1 VRRAET
7 VVVGEYVTAAGRER
21 RLVAVERE
29 GGWCLLD
36 MPAAHATSERFEVVR
51 RLGDPA
57 DFGEVARAWIERA
70 ADSED
75 GPGWLARAVG
85 DGDPTATVD
94 IYSDRNGMRRLVVV
108 EGGGCSHLVDVPV
121 DPGGGP
127 ARLVAVDVSGVDE
140 AVELGVFH
148 VERALLLDAAV
159 RAASAA

>member
-1 VRRAET
+1 M
-7 VVVGEYVTAAGRER
+7 VVGEYVTAAARER

-36 MPAAHATSERFEVVR
+36 LPVAPVTSERFEVVR
-51 RLGDPA
+51 RRADPA
-57 DFGEVARAWIERA
+57 EFGEVARAWIERA
-70 ADSED
+70 AGSED
-75 GPGWLARAVG
+75 GPGWLAREVG
-85 DGDPTATVD
+85 DGDPAATVD
-94 IYSDRNGMRRLVVV
+94 IYSDRTGMRRLVVV

-121 DPGGGP
+121 DSGGGP

-148 VERALLLDAAV
+148 VERALVLDAAA